1 MIGNLTLNSVVAD
14 DEIVDSLFKD
24 GEPLKNLTVG
34 MKNQMSYHKH

>member
-1 MIGNLTLNSVVAD
+1 MIGNLTLNSVVVD
-14 DEIVDSLFKD
+14 DEIVDSLCKD

>member
-1 MIGNLTLNSVVAD
+1 MIGNLTLNSVVVD

-24 GEPLKNLTVG
+24 GGPLKNLTVG

>member
-1 MIGNLTLNSVVAD
+1 MIGNLTLNSVVVD

-34 MKNQMSYHKH
+34 MKNQMNYHKH